1 MYICECSPVDFMG
14 LAPKQ
19 KLTKKERPL
28 HDLADTSAS
37 FEFKFQLL
45 EWSGLIDL
53 GSIKTKMWVVH
64 GNICPCPLSVCGFT
78 IIEQAFLT
86 MRLREI

>member
-37 FEFKFQLL
+37 FEFKFQL
-45 EWSGLIDL
+45 
-53 GSIKTKMWVVH
+53 
-64 GNICPCPLSVCGFT
+64 
-78 IIEQAFLT
+78 
-86 MRLREI
+86 